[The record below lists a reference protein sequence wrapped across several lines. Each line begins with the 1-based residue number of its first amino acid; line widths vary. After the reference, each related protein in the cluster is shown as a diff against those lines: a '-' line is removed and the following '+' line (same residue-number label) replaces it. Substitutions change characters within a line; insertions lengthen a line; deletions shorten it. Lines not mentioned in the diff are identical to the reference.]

1 MIQTRS
7 MTGYNQQTNIL
18 NPSVL
23 REGLKYLTHPI
34 TVRQKQLTALSY
46 IYESIKRCDF
56 ALSIW
61 YTKVLSKSLD
71 AVRIWFCC
79 CVFYPFCVGAM
90 RARNKQEETDTVQE
104 INRPMWPFSN
114 RAHQRFVRCVKV
126 SSFTLRLTR
135 VHNFFLG
142 LYARES
148 RLQDIEG
155 EVKIVGSSFGW
166 KNL

>member
-1 MIQTRS
+1 

-61 YTKVLSKSLD
+61 YTKVLSKSPIHSTLLEYD
-71 AVRIWFCC
+71 FVAVF
-79 CVFYPFCVGAM
+79 F
-90 RARNKQEETDTVQE
+90 T
-104 INRPMWPFSN
+104 
-114 RAHQRFVRCVKV
+114 RFV
-126 SSFTLRLTR
+126 
-135 VHNFFLG
+135 LG
-142 LYARES
+142 R
-148 RLQDIEG
+148 
-155 EVKIVGSSFGW
+155 
-166 KNL
+166 